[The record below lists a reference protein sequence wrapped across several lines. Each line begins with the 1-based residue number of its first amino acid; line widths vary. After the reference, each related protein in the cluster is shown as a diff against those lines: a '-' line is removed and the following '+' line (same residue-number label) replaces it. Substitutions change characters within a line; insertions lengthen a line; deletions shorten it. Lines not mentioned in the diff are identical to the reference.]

1 MERSF
6 LAVLMSLYFHF
17 LVFFFCFTLYNDSF
31 FITSNLYVMLFSSE
45 KNKSDSP
52 NISLMFHIKILEPW
66 DAASILCE
74 L

>member
-31 FITSNLYVMLFSSE
+31 FTSNLYVMLFSSE
-45 KNKSDSP
+45 KNKSDSL
-52 NISLMFHIKILEPW
+52 NISLMFHIKISEPW